1 MSLPPAARFSRG
13 AAFLA
18 RGGVSRAGR
27 RFSRGAAFLARGGV
41 SRAGQRG
48 DKAKCLV
55 YKRVMVKS
63 FFFDLLTEYRQLVLV
78 GFGLPAGTVFDAVL
92 RLRNFVYER
101 FIATPDRHEER
112 VRDVQAQVR
121 RWNTLP
127 PADRKPMCTD
137 RKTWMN
143 LSTRFEPKSQWQ
155 RIRMSALR
163 DILSVDLEK
172 QTVRVEPF
180 VSVGQVTRFL
190 LDRGYMLAVTL
201 EIEEAT
207 IGGLAMAVGMTTHSH
222 KVGLLQ
228 ETVVAYDL
236 VLADGSFVRATA
248 EEHRDLF
255 LALPWS
261 HGTLGLLVAIE
272 LRIIPVKPY
281 IHLTYTPVRSQAEYC
296 RRLHELSIAPDAP
309 DFLEATVFSKE
320 EAVIMQGEFADLDP
334 KNPEQRAKV
343 NRIGLWWK
351 PWFYKHVETF
361 LQKGE
366 GDEYIPLQHY
376 LMRHNRSIFW
386 VVADMI
392 PSGNHPLFRWLLGWM
407 MPPKIAFLKFST
419 TPAVRR
425 MTFTLQVFQ
434 DIVLPMS
441 AMSRAID
448 KAHELFEMYPIL
460 LYPCRIY
467 DHSRDPAG
475 NPAADHAGDSAGD
488 QAVDSARSQ
497 GQLRAPRPV
506 DRVSGTNFG
515 MFFDLGVYGVPKR
528 IKEKKQF
535 RTVHAMRAMEEFTC
549 EVGGYPFLYADT
561 FMTRQEFHRMFD
573 LTLYEEVR
581 RKYGALFAFPELYE
595 KTKPEVDVFSVYEE
609 EKAIPVAT

>member
-1 MSLPPAARFSRG
+1 M
-13 AAFLA
+13 
-18 RGGVSRAGR
+18 
-27 RFSRGAAFLARGGV
+27 
-41 SRAGQRG
+41 
-48 DKAKCLV
+48 
-55 YKRVMVKS
+55 KS
-63 FFFDLLTEYRQLVLV
+63 FLFDLITEYRQAILV
-78 GFGLPAGTVFDAVL
+78 GVGLPVGTLFDAAL

-101 FIATPDRHEER
+101 FIATPERHEER
-112 VRDVQAQVR
+112 VADIQSQVQ

-127 PADRKPMCTD
+127 EAERKPMCTD

-163 DILSVDLEK
+163 DILSIDEAR

-180 VSVGQVTRFL
+180 VTVGQVTRFL
-190 LDRGYMLAVTL
+190 TQRGYMLAVTL

-207 IGGLAMAVGMTTHSH
+207 VGGLAMAVGMTTHSH

-236 VLADGSFVRATA
+236 VLADGSFVRATPDDHA
-248 EEHRDLF
+248 ELF
-255 LALPWS
+255 RALPWS
-261 HGTLGLLVAIE
+261 HGTLGLLVALE

-281 IHLTYTPVRSQAEYC
+281 IHLTYTPAHSKAEYC
-296 RRLHELSIAPDAP
+296 EKLYAMSTSKEAP
-309 DFLEATVFSKE
+309 DFLEATVFAKDR
-320 EAVIMQGEFADLDP
+320 AVIMSGEFSDL
-334 KNPEQRAKV
+334 PEYDRSLRSKV
-343 NRIGLWWK
+343 NRIGLPWK

-361 LQKGE
+361 VESG
-366 GDEYIPLQHY
+366 GDEFIPLKHY

-392 PSGNHPLFRWLLGWM
+392 PGGNHPLFRALLGWM

-448 KAHELFEMYPIL
+448 KSHELFEMYPIL
-460 LYPCRIY
+460 LYPSRIY
-467 DHSRDPAG
+467 DHG
-475 NPAADHAGDSAGD
+475 NKSGAP
-488 QAVDSARSQ
+488 Q
-497 GQLRAPRPV
+497 GQLRAPRPH
-506 DRVSGTNFG
+506 DRVPGEDFA
-515 MFFDLGVYGVPKR
+515 MFFDLGVYGVPKA
-528 IKEKKQF
+528 IKEKRPF
-535 RTVHAMRAMEEFTC
+535 RTVHAMREMEDFTR

-561 FMTRQEFHRMFD
+561 FMTRDEFEKMFD
-573 LTLYEEVR
+573 LTLYEQVR
-581 RKYGALFAFPELYE
+581 KQYRAVGAFPHLYD
-595 KTKPEVDVFSVYEE
+595 KIKPEVDVFAVFEE
-609 EKAIPVAT
+609 EKQYPVFAGT